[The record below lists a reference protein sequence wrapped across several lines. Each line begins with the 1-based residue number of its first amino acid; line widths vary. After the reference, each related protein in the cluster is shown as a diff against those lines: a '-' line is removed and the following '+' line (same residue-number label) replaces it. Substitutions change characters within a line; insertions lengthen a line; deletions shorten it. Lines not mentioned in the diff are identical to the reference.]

1 MDEIDIFIPIKSNS
15 TRLPN
20 KNFAKLGS
28 KPLFMYTV
36 SFAMQ
41 LPNVR
46 AIHLATDTI
55 TSDIN
60 LISDDRVKIFKR
72 PKWTTNNEIKNLDFI
87 QFWRDSTNP
96 INRNICLLQ
105 ATHPFRNKS
114 DFVTGHNK
122 FQNQN
127 RLTVGTFSGD
137 YPIVTEARK
146 INARDYKN
154 VSGQYYFL
162 NIDQI
167 LFQKKLLDQD
177 FEIFSLSEPH
187 EELNIDNKIDWV
199 KAEYWLEKNANS
211 LL

>member
-15 TRLPN
+15 SRLPN

-36 SFAMQ
+36 GFAMQ

-46 AIHLATDTI
+46 EIHLATDTI
-55 TSDIN
+55 TNEIN

-72 PKWTTNNEIKNLDFI
+72 PKWTTNNEISNLDFI
-87 QFWRDSTNP
+87 KFWRDTTNP
-96 INRNICLLQ
+96 INRNLCLLQ
-105 ATHPFRNKS
+105 ATHPFRS
-114 DFVTGHNK
+114 ELDFITGHNK
-122 FQNQN
+122 FKNRN
-127 RLTVGTFSGD
+127 RLTVGAFSGH
-137 YPIVTEARK
+137 YPVVTEAGK
-146 INARDYKN
+146 INATEYKN
-154 VSGQYYFL
+154 ISGQYYFF

-167 LFQKKLLDQD
+167 LFQQKFLDQE

-187 EELNIDNKIDWV
+187 EELNIDNKIDWI
-199 KAEYWLEKNANS
+199 KAEYWLEKNAHS